1 MKLTNR
7 GFTLV
12 ELMIVIAII
21 GILAAA
27 LFPSL
32 TSYLASARDSGRV
45 SNLRSIKVAAA
56 SYFTNNGSFS
66 GLVTSTNCVDT

>member
-1 MKLTNR
+1 MKLYPR
-7 GFTLV
+7 GFTLI

-32 TSYLASARDSGRV
+32 TSYIANSRDSARMTAMY
-45 SNLRSIKVAAA
+45 NIKVAA
-56 SYFTNNGSFS
+56 SEYFTNNDSFS
-66 GLVTSTNCVDT
+66 GLVTP